1 MSVCLFLGQS
11 GYESEDDLL
20 QTALEESLRMK
31 PQEKSPV
38 VVPQRVDPHKSIVSS
53 KINTFD
59 QLRKNEDEDS
69 DDDDDNRG

>member
-1 MSVCLFLGQS
+1 MNVCLFLGQT
-11 GYESEDDLL
+11 GYESDDDLL
-20 QTALEESLRMK
+20 QSALEESLRIK
-31 PQEKSPV
+31 APEKSPV
-38 VVPQRVDPHKSIVSS
+38 VVPKRNDQHKSIISS